1 MYHGEKFNSIT
12 HVVGA
17 ALAVLGL
24 VVLVVLASLH
34 GDAWRVV
41 SFSIYGSSLVLL
53 YTSSAL
59 YHSFRG
65 RAKLVFRK
73 LDHGSIYLLIA
84 GTYTPITLVLLRES
98 YAGWGWAMFGIVWGL
113 AVIGVVTDAL
123 PTKGKRIL
131 PMVLYLLMGWLIIA
145 AIAPLWRTLPLGGF
159 AWLVAGG
166 LSYTFGAVF
175 YVFDTKVKHFH
186 GIWHLFVLAGS
197 ICHFLVMLLYIL

>member
-17 ALAVLGL
+17 ALALVGL
-24 VVLVVLASLH
+24 VVLVVMASMQ
-34 GDAWRVV
+34 GDPWRIV
-41 SFSIYGSSLVLL
+41 SFSIYGGSLVLL

-59 YHSFRG
+59 YHSLRG
-65 RAKLVFRK
+65 RAKTVFRK

-84 GTYTPITLVLLRES
+84 GTYTPITLVLLRIN
-98 YAGWGWAMFGIVWGL
+98 YAGWAWALFGIIWGL
-113 AVIGVVTDAL
+113 ALIGVVTDAL

-131 PMVLYLLMGWLIIA
+131 PLVLYLLMGWLITA
-145 AIAPLWRTLPLGGF
+145 AIVPLWRALPGTGF

-166 LSYTFGAVF
+166 LAYTFGAVF
-175 YVFDTKVKHFH
+175 YVYDKRVPHFH

-197 ICHFLVMLLYIL
+197 ICHYLVMVLYVV

>member
-24 VVLVVLASLH
+24 VVLVVLAALQ

-65 RAKLVFRK
+65 RAKRVFRK

-84 GTYTPITLVLLRES
+84 GTYTPITLVLLRGS
-98 YAGWGWAMFGIVWGL
+98 YAGWGWAMFGIIWGL

-131 PMVLYLLMGWLIIA
+131 PLVLYLLMGWLITA
-145 AIAPLWRTLPLGGF
+145 AIVPLWRMLPIIGF

-175 YVFDTKVKHFH
+175 YVFDSKVKHFH
-186 GIWHLFVLAGS
+186 GVWHLFVLAGS
-197 ICHFLVMLLYIL
+197 ICHYLVMVFYIL